1 MPVDKKVWKGAEVI
15 SGLDSQALNGTTE
28 VFGGNVNLEGY
39 DEAACI
45 LDVAFNAA
53 GTQDVTVSIYASLD
67 GTYNG
72 NEVAIATHTV
82 TASAGNTVKQPFK
95 VSGYPSFR
103 VGVVHAGA
111 EANNATA
118 TLNLNKSTKREFI

>member
-15 SGLDSQALNGTTE
+15 SGLDSQALNGVTE

-45 LDVAFNAA
+45 LDVAFHAS
-53 GTQDVTVSIYASLD
+53 GTADVTVNVYASLD
-67 GTYNG
+67 GSYNG
-72 NEVAIATHTV
+72 NEVAIATYTV

-103 VGVVHAGA
+103 VGVVHAAA
-111 EANNATA
+111 ESNNATV
-118 TLNLNKSTKREFI
+118 TLDLNKSAKREFI

>member
-1 MPVDKKVWKGAEVI
+1 MPVEKRVWKGAEVI
-15 SGLDSQALNGTTE
+15 SGLNSQALNGTTE

-39 DEAACI
+39 DEAACV
-45 LDVAFNAA
+45 LDVAFHAS
-53 GTQDVTVSIYASLD
+53 GTQNVTVNVYASLD

-72 NEVAIATHTV
+72 NEVPIETHTV
-82 TASAGNTVKQPFK
+82 SVSAGNTVKQPFK

-118 TLNLNKSTKREFI
+118 TLNLNKSAKREFI